1 LVHQKFLY
9 SQKFLSSGGLQP
21 DVRPAY
27 RFGSPSLQRDDNPR
41 GFRPPGRGQPVDGTG
56 RGLQHALICLAVF
69 LFLLPVC
76 GLAAPSDDMT
86 VNKIAA
92 VVNGEMVT
100 LHELRMLTMVELA
113 RQRLNP
119 DSPKAGEV
127 QKQVLDGLIN
137 DLLMRQDAKR
147 YKVTVSD
154 AEVDEELERTL
165 KRTGLTRRQLEES
178 LKKERATLA
187 MYKERISNNLLR
199 QRMAGYMVMRK
210 VFVTPEEVSAYYAKH
225 KDEFAGEKTVDFS
238 LLMLQDGAN
247 VQDIYQKIKSGAMSF
262 EDAARRHSADASSQN
277 GGRMEG
283 VIFERLPPEM
293 KKLLSGL
300 KDGQM
305 SPILRIRG
313 GYVVI
318 KRERI
323 NEARALTFEE
333 ARPRIEEILKAPLLE
348 ERFKEYIG
356 QLRGKSVIDIRI

>member
-1 LVHQKFLY
+1 
-9 SQKFLSSGGLQP
+9 
-21 DVRPAY
+21 
-27 RFGSPSLQRDDNPR
+27 
-41 GFRPPGRGQPVDGTG
+41 VDGVG
-56 RGLQHALICLAVF
+56 RGLRHALKYIAVF
-69 LFLLPVC
+69 LFFLPVC
-76 GLAAPSDDMT
+76 GHAATPGDMT

-100 LHELRMLTMVELA
+100 LHELRMQTMVELA
-113 RQRLNP
+113 RRRLNP
-119 DSPKAGEV
+119 DSPEAKEV

-137 DLLMRQDAKR
+137 DMLMRQDAKR

-154 AEVDEELERTL
+154 AEVEEELERTL
-165 KRTGLTRRQLEES
+165 KRTGMTRKQLEEG

-187 MYKERISNNLLR
+187 MYKERIGNSLLR

-210 VFVTPEEVSAYYAKH
+210 VFVTPEEISAYYTKH

-238 LLMLQDGAN
+238 LLMLQDGKN
-247 VQDIYQKIKSGAMSF
+247 VQDIYQKIKSGAVSF
-262 EDAARRHSADASSQN
+262 EDAARKHSADASSQN
-277 GGRMEG
+277 GGRMDG

-305 SPILRIRG
+305 SPLLRIKG

-323 NEARALTFEE
+323 NEARPLTFEE
-333 ARPRIEEILKAPLLE
+333 ARPRIEEILKTPLLE

-356 QLRGKSVIDIRI
+356 QLRAKSVIDIRI

>member
-1 LVHQKFLY
+1 M
-9 SQKFLSSGGLQP
+9 
-21 DVRPAY
+21 
-27 RFGSPSLQRDDNPR
+27 
-41 GFRPPGRGQPVDGTG
+41 
-56 RGLQHALICLAVF
+56 QHALICLAVF